1 MGDIEPTSAIERR
14 SLLTRAAL
22 ACSQDALGS
31 AQPTRGAVTS
41 GTISAGTSFRR
52 RRIPVAVR
60 ARASTT
66 PAHRPT
72 YPHSPRGL
80 LASRGSPRTGSTC
93 WQAPPDVSEHVEPIY
108 YQPLPRPQAAAPP
121 SSRCA
126 PHFLRASTCP
136 WRLRGWASTEGE
148 RRAAAAAAGAAD
160 AAARRIRRL
169 QPTARPHAAGGRAR
183 RPRGDAR

>member
-1 MGDIEPTSAIERR
+1 MVDIEPSSAFERR
-14 SLLTRAAL
+14 SSLTRAAH

-31 AQPTRGAVTS
+31 AQPTCGAVIS

-52 RRIPVAVR
+52 CRIPVAVR

-80 LASRGSPRTGSTC
+80 FASHGSPLNGIA
-93 WQAPPDVSEHVEPIY
+93 WWEAPPDESEHVEPIY
-108 YQPLPRPQAAAPP
+108 YLPEQRPQAAAPP
-121 SSRCA
+121 SSRCV
-126 PHFLRASTCP
+126 PHSLCALMGP
-136 WRLRGWASTEGE
+136 WPLRGWASTEGAK
-148 RRAAAAAAGAAD
+148 RAAAAAAAVAD
-160 AAARRIRRL
+160 AAARRGRRL
-169 QPTARPHAAGGRAR
+169 RSTARPHAAGDRAR

>member
-52 RRIPVAVR
+52 CRIPVAVR